1 MQQSIK
7 KKTVR
12 RLKTIEGQVRGIQ
25 RMIENGTYCID
36 VITQTSAVR
45 QALAA
50 IEDSLLK
57 THLGSCVI
65 DQIRGG
71 ADAKAIREIL
81 YVYKL
86 SKKK

>member
-1 MQQSIK
+1 MK
-7 KKTVR
+7 KKMVR

-25 RMIENGTYCID
+25 KMIENDTYCIN

-50 IEDSLLK
+50 VEDSLLK
-57 THLGSCVI
+57 THLSSCVI
-65 DQIRGG
+65 DQIKGG
-71 ADAKAIREIL
+71 ADAKAIKEIL
-81 YVYKL
+81 SVYEL